1 MRIATVHNVRS
12 LQFGISAVEGTGSI
26 SPRARRVLGVY
37 IPLVKQGFDALTS
50 PMGAIAD
57 AVFRISWGESKSIRT
72 VQRAHS
78 ELIQAGFISF
88 RQCRNTGVMIV
99 FNLAAFAFWTRTKT
113 KNVSPLPTQ
122 SHNVVS
128 RETKCDCVP
137 HTTTCHPSDRTRKE
151 VRVNSPT
158 ISQSSNN
165 SPRAGARDQKSYSK
179 RRADI
184 VLSLRCVLKKMDM
197 HPSER
202 RRIVRKLKYELA
214 ALQAGIPA
222 AQSSGLDLDYW
233 RKRWDEMSIT
243 VRESTIRREFLP
255 ALLDRASAP
264 ATSGCSSSDEP
275 SSEKLA
281 AIVAE
286 LSRPTGSFLASSP
299 PRFPSPQPMS
309 LDEETHR
316 LLLSLDLRAE
326 RRRVNSR

>member
-1 MRIATVHNVRS
+1 MRIATVHNVRA

-26 SPRARRVLGVY
+26 SPRARRVLGAY
-37 IPLVKQGFDALTS
+37 IPLVKQGFDALS
-50 PMGAIAD
+50 APMGAIAD
-57 AVFRISWGESKSIRT
+57 AVFRISWGESRSIRT

-88 RQCRNTGVMIV
+88 RQCRNAGVMIL
-99 FNLAAFAFWTRTKT
+99 FNLPAFAFWTRTKT

-128 RETKCDCVP
+128 RETTCDTVP
-137 HTTTCHPSDRTRKE
+137 HTTTCHPSDRTRIE
-151 VRVNSPT
+151 SHVNSPT

-165 SPRAGARDQKSYSK
+165 SPRAGARDQKSFSK

-222 AQSSGLDLDYW
+222 AQSSGIDLDYW
-233 RKRWDEMSIT
+233 RKRWDEMPIT

-255 ALLDRASAP
+255 ALLDRPSAP
-264 ATSGCSSSDEP
+264 SILGSSSTDAP

-286 LSRPTGSFLASSP
+286 LSRAAKASPASA
-299 PRFPSPQPMS
+299 PSSSSAPQTNS
-309 LDEETHR
+309 LDADETR
-316 LLLSLDLRAE
+316 FLLSLDLRAE